1 MIEVQ
6 KQYKLTLTED
16 QARQLYDLL
25 RTEKDCGG
33 LGIDG
38 RLSDLRA
45 LGWTDW
51 YHPNYW
57 VHPDLSDNLGKID
70 YTYLGMSLEQA
81 IIYENSGKRK

>member
-38 RLSDLRA
+38 RLSDLR
-45 LGWTDW
+45 T
-51 YHPNYW
+51 
-57 VHPDLSDNLGKID
+57 
-70 YTYLGMSLEQA
+70 TYNELRTLFDTG
-81 IIYENSGKRK
+81 IR

>member
-1 MIEVQ
+1 MITYLMEIILTAMMNKEV
-6 KQYKLTLTED
+6 KTAD
-16 QARQLYDLL
+16 
-25 RTEKDCGG
+25 
-33 LGIDG
+33 
-38 RLSDLRA
+38 DLRA

-57 VHPDLSDNLGKID
+57 VHPDLTDSSGMID

>member
-33 LGIDG
+33 LGSDG
-38 RLSDLRA
+38 RLSDLRTIHNE
-45 LGWTDW
+45 LR
-51 YHPNYW
+51 
-57 VHPDLSDNLGKID
+57 VLFDNGI
-70 YTYLGMSLEQA
+70 
-81 IIYENSGKRK
+81 R